1 MRDPDVDRALQ
12 ELAAVPPREFTT
24 ARNALAA
31 RLAKAGDRAG
41 ASRVKALR
49 AAPVAAW
56 AVNRLATAHPDLV
69 DRLVEAAEQVA
80 TAQLGKDRTTPLGA
94 AIAAYRRATDAL
106 LAGLDAQLATAGV
119 KAAAP
124 LRRRVESTLMAAAAD
139 PKTRR
144 ALRSG
149 RLDEELAPAGF
160 DLFSGATPASRD
172 ETATGAPSSTVRERD
187 TRPRAR
193 AERGDRG
200 RAPEA
205 PHRPSPGERQAAA
218 REARAERQQAAQAA
232 AREARER
239 GRMEAR
245 AAAAREKAA
254 AAERLAPFEGAVAEA
269 RRALADARRALAG
282 AREEAR
288 RAAGA
293 VAAAA
298 QRQRAAE
305 RALATAKRRA

>member
-1 MRDPDVDRALQ
+1 MTDPDVDRALQ
-12 ELAAVPPREFTT
+12 QLAAVPPREFTKE
-24 ARNALAA
+24 RNALAA

-106 LAGLDAQLATAGV
+106 LAGLDTRLAAAGV
-119 KAAAP
+119 KPAAP

-139 PKTRR
+139 PKARP

-149 RLDEELAPAGF
+149 RLDAELAPAGF
-160 DLFSGATPASRD
+160 DLFSGAAAASRD
-172 ETATGAPSSTVRERD
+172 ETATATPSSTVRER
-187 TRPRAR
+187 AR
-193 AERGDRG
+193 AERPDRR
-200 RAPEA
+200 RAVEA
-205 PHRPSPGERQAAA
+205 PHRPSPGERRAAA
-218 REARAERQQAAQAA
+218 REARVERRQEAQAT

-239 GRMEAR
+239 RRMEAK
-245 AAAAREKAA
+245 AAAARDKAA

-298 QRQRAAE
+298 QRKRAAE

>member
-1 MRDPDVDRALQ
+1 MTDPDVDRALQ
-12 ELAAVPPREFTT
+12 QLAAVPPREFTKE
-24 ARNALAA
+24 RNALAA

-56 AVNRLATAHPDLV
+56 AVNRLATAHPGLV

-80 TAQLGKDRTTPLGA
+80 TAQLGKDRTMPLGA

-106 LAGLDAQLATAGV
+106 LAGLDTELAAAGV
-119 KAAAP
+119 KATAP

-144 ALRSG
+144 SLRSG
-149 RLDEELAPAGF
+149 QLDAELAPAGF
-160 DLFSGATPASRD
+160 DLFSGATPARRD
-172 ETATGAPSSTVRERD
+172 ETLI
-187 TRPRAR
+187 RPR
-193 AERGDRG
+193 AERGDR
-200 RAPEA
+200 RRTPEA
-205 PHRPSPGERQAAA
+205 PRRPSPGERQAAA
-218 REARAERQQAAQAA
+218 REARAERQQEAQAA

-239 GRMEAR
+239 RRTEAK

-293 VAAAA
+293 VADAA
-298 QRQRAAE
+298 QRKRAAE
-305 RALATAKRRA
+305 RTLATAKRRA